1 MNRSRLMEFKAELIL
16 ILLTAIWGGTFSLIK
31 GALDYASPLVFV
43 SIRFGIAALIL
54 FPFVYKHFKGLN
66 KKQILD
72 GLLIGWWFFPGF
84 ILQTVGLQYTT
95 ASKSA
100 FITGTFV
107 IFTPIA
113 QMLIMKKLPTLVNT
127 IGIGI
132 AGVGILLLSSGD
144 GDVVSVLSE
153 LGSTFNFG
161 DFLTLICA
169 MSFSIYIVY
178 LDVVTKRNN
187 YLYATFSQLAFT
199 TVAALIL
206 MPVFHFTGVER
217 IMFKLNNELIFA
229 FIYTIFFATLFNI
242 TMMTKYQKE
251 VPPVKA
257 AILYS
262 FEPIFAAL
270 IAYILLD
277 ERFTTLGFIGAA
289 IIFTGLIIT
298 EVFRKEVTVED

>member
-1 MNRSRLMEFKAELIL
+1 M
-16 ILLTAIWGGTFSLIK
+16 
-31 GALDYASPLVFV
+31 VV
-43 SIRFGIAALIL
+43 
-54 FPFVYKHFKGLN
+54 
-66 KKQILD
+66 
-72 GLLIGWWFFPGF
+72 FPGF
-84 ILQTVGLQYTT
+84 ILQLVGLQYTT

-113 QMLIMKKLPTLVNT
+113 QMVIMKKLPTLVNT

-161 DFLTLICA
+161 DLLTLICA

-199 TVAALIL
+199 R
-206 MPVFHFTGVER
+206 HGCS
-217 IMFKLNNELIFA
+217 
-229 FIYTIFFATLFNI
+229 YTDARLPFYRCSAGD
-242 TMMTKYQKE
+242 
-251 VPPVKA
+251 V
-257 AILYS
+257 
-262 FEPIFAAL
+262 
-270 IAYILLD
+270 
-277 ERFTTLGFIGAA
+277 
-289 IIFTGLIIT
+289 
-298 EVFRKEVTVED
+298 